1 MEGHLRIGTYFP
13 PGSGTGH
20 GAAVGQARRYCATPE
35 SLHALMHLGLGVGV
49 GLGLRS
55 WFRLGLGLG
64 FGLGLG
70 LGVGFGLALRSG

>member
-35 SLHALMHLGLGVGV
+35 SLHALMHLGLGLGLGLGVGV
-49 GLGLRS
+49 GLG
-55 WFRLGLGLG
+55 FGFGFG

-70 LGVGFGLALRSG
+70 LG